1 MRVSFHFSRTP
12 NSTKVSELWF
22 PDRQPGGRSWGVT
35 RDTSHDDQAEVAG
48 GLHNEIGRSGLLAP
62 DNQV

>member
-1 MRVSFHFSRTP
+1 MRVSFHFSLTP
-12 NSTKVSELWF
+12 NSTKVSELCF

-62 DNQV
+62 DNQI